1 MRRFWV
7 AALAVAGLSACTDA
21 NGRKITFFSLLEQDP
36 GLTGPSSL
44 PPAGYS
50 SDIWIDN
57 RGCSFVRTGTDTVRW
72 VPQVDSSRK
81 PICDPSL
88 AVDIAPAPQIQSPT
102 TALPGVGTVID
113 PETGLK
119 TEILPPKQ
127 IPPSYVQVGAF
138 ADRTNGIATRKRF
151 TDMGFP
157 VVGTENPPAGTAV
170 NVVLGPFTVQSA
182 LDDAVMMAKSLG
194 FSDAFTY
201 QN

>member
-1 MRRFWV
+1 MV

-138 ADRTNGIATRKRF
+138 ADRTNGIATRKRLSLAPASVRRD
-151 TDMGFP
+151 TAAIDEFP
-157 VVGTENPPAGTAV
+157 VASIGSTAITRRSFRSPGTLE
-170 NVVLGPFTVQSA
+170 
-182 LDDAVMMAKSLG
+182 
-194 FSDAFTY
+194 
-201 QN
+201 